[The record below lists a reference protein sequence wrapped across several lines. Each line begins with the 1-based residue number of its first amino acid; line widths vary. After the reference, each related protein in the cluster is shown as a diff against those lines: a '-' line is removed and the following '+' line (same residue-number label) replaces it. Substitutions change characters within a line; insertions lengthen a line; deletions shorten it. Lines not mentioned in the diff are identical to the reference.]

1 MRYWWS
7 RWWADRRGVSAIE
20 FALVG
25 PTVLLL
31 IATTIEAGF
40 LWSGGTA
47 LETGARAAARYGLT
61 GAAVDGQSRTETIR
75 RIVTEHVCPNALGEH
90 ATTCYWASDGPRFE
104 DEDGVLT
111 PLDLNLRAYADPRN
125 IGRPE
130 PFSDVAPT
138 NGVRDPGED
147 FVDVNGNEVWDADT
161 GVVGPGGPADV
172 VVYELA
178 IHQAV
183 VNPLIRAA
191 VGGNTFRHETRFVIR
206 NEPF

>member
-7 RWWADRRGVSAIE
+7 QLWGDRRGVSAVE

-40 LWSGGTA
+40 LWSGSTA
-47 LETGARAAARYGLT
+47 LEAGARAAARYGLT

-75 RIVTEHVCPNALGEH
+75 RIVTAHVCPSAVGDG

-104 DEDGVLT
+104 HEDGAET
-111 PLDLNLRAYADPRN
+111 PLYLSLRAYSDPRN

-130 PFSDVAPT
+130 PFSDVAPA
-138 NGVRDPGED
+138 NGERDPGED

-191 VGGNTFRHETRFVIR
+191 VGGDTLRHETRFVIR